1 MSWGVIHY
9 PVEVLT
15 KLTDFY
21 GVNEDYLLGL
31 TGQKAPYPPV

>member
-21 GVNEDYLLGL
+21 GVSEAYLLGL